1 MRMRDIINEI
11 AADTVWDDNR
21 REIVKGILALIK
33 EKKFNAAVRQY
44 ESYKDLYPAWP
55 AWRMIHQALV
65 SLHLKSRNRENNRLT
80 EPKSI
85 TSGLL
90 GHDK

>member
-1 MRMRDIINEI
+1 M
-11 AADTVWDDNR
+11 WDDNR
-21 REIVKGILALIK
+21 IEIVKGILALIK

-55 AWRMIHQALV
+55 EWRMIHQALV